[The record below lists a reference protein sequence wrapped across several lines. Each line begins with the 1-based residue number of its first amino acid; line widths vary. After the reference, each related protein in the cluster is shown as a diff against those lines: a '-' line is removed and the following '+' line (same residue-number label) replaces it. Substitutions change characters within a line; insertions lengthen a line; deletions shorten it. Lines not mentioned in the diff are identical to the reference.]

1 MPTPLKKSTQTT
13 NLEINLKHHGGKFGV
28 TGSCHELSIKHNGNN
43 HGILIDCG
51 LFQGR
56 DAKDK
61 NGNERKLD
69 IEFPIA
75 HLKALILTHTHID
88 HIGRLPW
95 LLAKGFKQ
103 PIYCTPAT
111 AELVPLMLDDGLKLQ
126 LGLNK
131 GQRERVLAL
140 IKKQIKPIPYNQWHR
155 IKLTSTAKSSS
166 SRSSRS
172 SSLLEA
178 KRSCPSSLYLRF
190 QPAGHILGSAYV
202 EIKLPNNEI
211 IVFSGDLGASKTP
224 LLPDPIPPKRA
235 DLLVIESTYG
245 NKIHDSVETR
255 ATRLQQ
261 IIERS
266 LEDGGAIII
275 PAFSV
280 GRTQELLF
288 DIEHLIHHKKID
300 SKIPIILDS
309 PLANKVTKQ
318 YRRFKKLWSKEATTK
333 LNNHR
338 HPLNFE
344 QCIVIESH
352 KEHMKIVNRLKS
364 TAEPCII
371 VAASGMCAG
380 GRVMNY
386 LEALLPD
393 KRTDIILA
401 GYQAHGTLGRDL
413 QNQEHQVW
421 IDNQPIDV
429 NAQIHTMSGY
439 SAHAD
444 QSDLIK
450 FVEGIEEGRKEI
462 VVVHGEDDVRREF
475 ERVLATRNYTLR

>member
-1 MPTPLKKSTQTT
+1 MPTQSQNSNIDIT
-13 NLEINLKHHGGKFGV
+13 LKHHGGKLGV
-28 TGSCHELSIKHNGNN
+28 TGSCHELRIHRNGTK

-51 LFQGR
+51 LFQGK

-61 NGNERKLD
+61 NGNDKKLD
-69 IEFPIA
+69 IEFPIS

-131 GQRERVLAL
+131 GQRERVLEL
-140 IKKQIKPIPYNQWHR
+140 IRKQIKPIPYNQWHR
-155 IKLTSTAKSSS
+155 IPL
-166 SRSSRS
+166 SSRS
-172 SSLLEA
+172 SSL
-178 KRSCPSSLYLRF
+178 RSSSSLKTSPSYLLLRF

-211 IVFSGDLGASKTP
+211 VVFSGDLGPSNTP
-224 LLPDPIPPKRA
+224 LLPDPISPKRA

-255 ATRLQQ
+255 AKRLQQ

-266 LEDGGAIII
+266 LQDGGAIII

-288 DIEHLIHHKKID
+288 DIEHLIHHNKID

-318 YRRFKKLWSKEATTK
+318 YRRFKKLWSKEAKTK
-333 LNNHR
+333 LNNQR

-344 QCIVIESH
+344 QCITIESH
-352 KEHMKIVNRLKS
+352 KEHIQVVNRLKS

-413 QNQEHQVW
+413 QCQKSRVW
-421 IDNQPIDV
+421 IDNQSVEV

-444 QSDLIK
+444 QADLIK

-462 VVVHGEDDVRREF
+462 VVVHGEREAR
-475 ERVLATRNYTLR
+475 EVLEKILDATSC

>member
-1 MPTPLKKSTQTT
+1 MPTHPKNSTQTT
-13 NLEINLKHHGGKFGV
+13 NLEINLKHHGGKLGV
-28 TGSCHELSIKHNGNN
+28 TGSCHELCINHYGNK

-51 LFQGR
+51 LFQGK

-61 NGNERKLD
+61 NGNDKKLD
-69 IEFPIA
+69 IEFPIS

-131 GQRERVLAL
+131 GQRARVLDL
-140 IKKQIKPIPYNQWHR
+140 IRKQIKPIPYNQWHR
-155 IKLTSTAKSSS
+155 ISLSSS
-166 SRSSRS
+166 SSFS
-172 SSLLEA
+172 SSFLKTSPSYLL
-178 KRSCPSSLYLRF
+178 LRF

-211 IVFSGDLGASKTP
+211 VVFSGDLGPSNTP
-224 LLPDPIPPKRA
+224 LLPDPISPKRA

-245 NKIHDSVETR
+245 NKLHDSVETR
-255 ATRLQQ
+255 AKRLQQ

-266 LEDGGAIII
+266 LQDGGAIII

-288 DIEHLIHHKKID
+288 DIEHLIHHNKID

-318 YRRFKKLWSKEATTK
+318 YRRFKKLWSKEAKTK
-333 LNNHR
+333 LNNQR

-344 QCIVIESH
+344 QCITIESH
-352 KEHMKIVNRLKS
+352 KEHIQVVNRLKS

-401 GYQAHGTLGRDL
+401 GYQAHGTLGRDI
-413 QNQEHQVW
+413 QNKKETVW
-421 IDNQPIDV
+421 IDNQPIKV
-429 NAQIHTMSGY
+429 NAQVHTMSGY

-444 QSDLIK
+444 QADLMKFIK
-450 FVEGIEEGRKEI
+450 GIEKGKKEI
-462 VVVHGEDDVRREF
+462 HIVHGEKDARDEL
-475 ERVLATRNYTLR
+475 ERKLKIMWN

>member
-1 MPTPLKKSTQTT
+1 
-13 NLEINLKHHGGKFGV
+13 
-28 TGSCHELSIKHNGNN
+28 
-43 HGILIDCG
+43 
-51 LFQGR
+51 
-56 DAKDK
+56 
-61 NGNERKLD
+61 
-69 IEFPIA
+69 
-75 HLKALILTHTHID
+75 
-88 HIGRLPW
+88 
-95 LLAKGFKQ
+95 
-103 PIYCTPAT
+103 
-111 AELVPLMLDDGLKLQ
+111 MLDDGLKLQ

-131 GQRERVLAL
+131 GQRARVLEL
-140 IKKQIKPIPYNQWHR
+140 IRKQIKPIPYNQWHQ
-155 IKLTSTAKSSS
+155 IKLISTAKP
-166 SRSSRS
+166 SRSKS
-172 SSLLEA
+172 SCSTLKA
-178 KRSCPSSLYLRF
+178 KRPEPLNLLLRF

-202 EIKLPNNEI
+202 EIKLPNNEVV
-211 IVFSGDLGASKTP
+211 VFSGDLGPSNTP

-245 NKIHDSVETR
+245 NKLHDSVETR
-255 ATRLQQ
+255 AKRLQE

-266 LEDGGAIII
+266 LKDGGAIII

-288 DIEHLIHHKKID
+288 DIEHLIHHQKID

-318 YRRFKKLWSKEATTK
+318 YRRFKKLWSKEAKTK
-333 LNNHR
+333 LNNQR

-344 QCIVIESH
+344 QCITIESH
-352 KEHMKIVNRLKS
+352 KEHMQIVNRLKS

-401 GYQAHGTLGRDL
+401 GYQADGTLGRDL
-413 QNQEHQVW
+413 QNQKSTVW
-421 IDNQPIDV
+421 IDNQLIDV
-429 NAQIHTMSGY
+429 SAQIHTMSGY

-444 QSDLIK
+444 QADLIK
-450 FVEGIEEGRKEI
+450 FVEGIEEGRKEVI
-462 VVVHGEDDVRREF
+462 VVHGEDNVREEF
-475 ERVLATRNYTLR
+475 ERVLETRNYTLR

>member
-1 MPTPLKKSTQTT
+1 MPTPPKNSTQTT
-13 NLEINLKHHGGKFGV
+13 NLEINLKHHGGKLGV
-28 TGSCHELSIKHNGNN
+28 TGSCHELNINNNGNN

-51 LFQGR
+51 LFQGK

-61 NGNERKLD
+61 NGNDKKLD
-69 IEFPIA
+69 IEFPIS

-131 GQRERVLAL
+131 GQRERVLEL
-140 IKKQIKPIPYNQWHR
+140 IRKQIKPIPYNQWHR
-155 IKLTSTAKSSS
+155 IPLSSTVKSSNASSS
-166 SRSSRS
+166 SSFSYS
-172 SSLLEA
+172 PLEA
-178 KRSCPSSLYLRF
+178 KRSQLSSLYFRF

-202 EIKLPNNEI
+202 EIKLPNNEVV
-211 IVFSGDLGASKTP
+211 VFSGDLGPSNTP
-224 LLPDPIPPKRA
+224 LLPDPTPPKRA

-245 NKIHDSVETR
+245 NKLHDSVETR
-255 ATRLQQ
+255 AKRLQE

-266 LEDGGAIII
+266 LKDGGAIII

-288 DIEHLIHHKKID
+288 DIEHLIHHNKID
-300 SKIPIILDS
+300 SNIPIILDS

-318 YRRFKKLWSKEATTK
+318 YRRFKKLWSKEAKTK
-333 LNNHR
+333 LNNQR

-344 QCIVIESH
+344 QCITIESH
-352 KEHMKIVNRLKS
+352 KEHMQIVNRLKS

-413 QNQEHQVW
+413 QNQKERVW
-421 IDNQPIDV
+421 IDNQPVEV

-444 QSDLIK
+444 QADLIK
-450 FVEGIEEGRKEI
+450 FVEGIEEGRKEV
-462 VVVHGEDDVRREF
+462 VVVHGEREAR
-475 ERVLATRNYTLR
+475 EALCAALT

>member
-1 MPTPLKKSTQTT
+1 MPTPPKNSTQAINLTT
-13 NLEINLKHHGGKFGV
+13 TLKHHGGKLGV
-28 TGSCHELSIKHNGNN
+28 TGSCHELSINSNGNKQ
-43 HGILIDCG
+43 GILIDCG
-51 LFQGR
+51 LFQGK

-61 NGNERKLD
+61 NGNDKKLD
-69 IEFPIA
+69 IEFPIS

-95 LLAKGFKQ
+95 LLAKGFKH

-131 GQRERVLAL
+131 GQRERVLEL
-140 IKKQIKPIPYNQWHR
+140 IRKQIKPILYSQWHR
-155 IKLTSTAKSSS
+155 VPLSSS
-166 SRSSRS
+166 SSSP
-172 SSLLEA
+172 LEA
-178 KRSCPSSLYLRF
+178 KRSRPSYLLLRF

-211 IVFSGDLGASKTP
+211 VVFSGDLGPSNTP
-224 LLPDPIPPKRA
+224 LLPDPMPPKRA

-255 ATRLQQ
+255 AKRLQQ

-266 LEDGGAIII
+266 LKDGGAIII

-288 DIEHLIHHKKID
+288 DIEHLIHHHKID

-318 YRRFKKLWSKEATTK
+318 YRRFKKLWSKEAKTK
-333 LNNHR
+333 LNNQR

-344 QCIVIESH
+344 QCITIESH
-352 KEHMKIVNRLKS
+352 KEHMSLVNRLKT

-413 QNQEHQVW
+413 QNQKSTVW
-421 IDNQPIDV
+421 IDSQSVEV

-444 QSDLIK
+444 QADLIK

-462 VVVHGEDDVRREF
+462 VVVHGEREAR
-475 ERVLATRNYTLR
+475 EALCAALT

>member
-1 MPTPLKKSTQTT
+1 MPTPPKNLTQTS
-13 NLEINLKHHGGKFGV
+13 NLTTTLKHHGGKLGV
-28 TGSCHELSIKHNGNN
+28 TGSCHELCINSNGNK

-51 LFQGR
+51 LFQGK

-61 NGNERKLD
+61 HGNDKKLD
-69 IEFPIA
+69 IEFPIS

-95 LLAKGFKQ
+95 LLAKGFKK

-131 GQRERVLAL
+131 GQRERVLEL
-140 IKKQIKPIPYNQWHR
+140 IRKQIKPIPYNQWHQ
-155 IKLTSTAKSSS
+155 IKLISTAKP
-166 SRSSRS
+166 SRSKS
-172 SSLLEA
+172 SCSTLKA
-178 KRSCPSSLYLRF
+178 KRPEPLNLLLRF

-211 IVFSGDLGASKTP
+211 VVFSGDLGPSNTP
-224 LLPDPIPPKRA
+224 LLPDPISPKRA

-245 NKIHDSVETR
+245 NKLHDSVETR
-255 ATRLQQ
+255 AKRLQE

-266 LEDGGAIII
+266 LKDGGAIII

-288 DIEHLIHHKKID
+288 DIEHLIHHNKID

-318 YRRFKKLWSKEATTK
+318 YRRFKKLWSKEAKTK
-333 LNNHR
+333 LNNQR

-344 QCIVIESH
+344 QCITIESH
-352 KEHMKIVNRLKS
+352 KEHMQIVNRLKS

-413 QNQEHQVW
+413 QNQKTTVW
-421 IDNQPIDV
+421 IDNQPVDV

-444 QSDLIK
+444 QADLIK
-450 FVEGIEEGRKEI
+450 FVEGIEEGRKEV
-462 VVVHGEDDVRREF
+462 VVVHGEDNVREEF
-475 ERVLATRNYTLR
+475 EGVLETRNYTLR

>member
-1 MPTPLKKSTQTT
+1 MPIPPKNSTQTT
-13 NLEINLKHHGGKFGV
+13 NLEINLKHHGGKLGV
-28 TGSCHELSIKHNGNN
+28 TGSCHELSINNNGNN

-51 LFQGR
+51 LFQGK

-61 NGNERKLD
+61 HGNDKKLD
-69 IEFPIA
+69 IEYPIS

-131 GQRERVLAL
+131 GQRERVLEL
-140 IKKQIKPIPYNQWHR
+140 IRKQIKPIPYNQWHQ
-155 IKLTSTAKSSS
+155 IKLTSKAKPSRSKSSC
-166 SRSSRS
+166 
-172 SSLLEA
+172 SSLKA
-178 KRSCPSSLYLRF
+178 KRPESLNLLLRF

-211 IVFSGDLGASKTP
+211 VIFSGDLGPSNTP

-245 NKIHDSVETR
+245 NKLHDSVETR
-255 ATRLQQ
+255 AKRLQQ
-261 IIERS
+261 IIDRS
-266 LEDGGAIII
+266 LQDGGAIII

-300 SKIPIILDS
+300 PKIPIILDS

-318 YRRFKKLWSKEATTK
+318 YRRFKKLWSKEAKNK
-333 LNNHR
+333 LNNQR

-344 QCIVIESH
+344 QCITIESH
-352 KEHMKIVNRLKS
+352 KEHMQVVNRLKS

-413 QNQEHQVW
+413 QNQKSIVW

-444 QSDLIK
+444 QADLIK
-450 FVEGIEEGRKEI
+450 FVDGIEEGRKEV
-462 VVVHGEDDVRREF
+462 VVVHGEDNVREEF
-475 ERVLATRNYTLR
+475 ERVLEARNYTLR

>member
-1 MPTPLKKSTQTT
+1 MPTQSQNSTQTT
-13 NLEINLKHHGGKFGV
+13 NFEINLKHHGGKFGV
-28 TGSCHELSIKHNGNN
+28 TGSCHELNINN
-43 HGILIDCG
+43 NSNHYGILIDCG
-51 LFQGR
+51 LFQGK

-61 NGNERKLD
+61 HGNDKKLD
-69 IEFPIA
+69 IEFPIS

-131 GQRERVLAL
+131 GQRERVLEL
-140 IKKQIKPIPYNQWHR
+140 IRKQIKPIPYNQWHR
-155 IKLTSTAKSSS
+155 ISLGP
-166 SRSSRS
+166 S
-172 SSLLEA
+172 SSLL
-178 KRSCPSSLYLRF
+178 LRF

-211 IVFSGDLGASKTP
+211 VVFSGDLGPSNTP

-245 NKIHDSVETR
+245 NKLHDSVETR
-255 ATRLQQ
+255 AKRLQQ

-288 DIEHLIHHKKID
+288 DIEHLIHHNKID

-318 YRRFKKLWSKEATTK
+318 YRRFKKLWSKEAKTK
-333 LNNHR
+333 LNNQR

-344 QCIVIESH
+344 QCITIESH
-352 KEHMKIVNRLKS
+352 KEHMQIVNRLKS

-401 GYQAHGTLGRDL
+401 GYQANGTLGRDL
-413 QNQEHQVW
+413 QNQKSTVW
-421 IDNQPIDV
+421 IDNQPVDV

-444 QSDLIK
+444 QADLIK
-450 FVEGIEEGRKEI
+450 FVEGIEEGRKEV
-462 VVVHGEDDVRREF
+462 VVVHGEREAR
-475 ERVLATRNYTLR
+475 EALEKILDATSC

>member
-1 MPTPLKKSTQTT
+1 MKATTPSNSKKGSPMPIQSQSS
-13 NLEINLKHHGGKFGV
+13 NFEITLKHHGGKLGV
-28 TGSCHELSIKHNGNN
+28 TGSCHELNINN

-51 LFQGR
+51 LFQGK

-61 NGNERKLD
+61 HGNERKLD
-69 IEFPIA
+69 IEFPIS

-131 GQRERVLAL
+131 GQRARVLEL
-140 IKKQIKPIPYNQWHR
+140 IRKQIKPIPYNQWHQ
-155 IKLTSTAKSSS
+155 IKLTSKAKP
-166 SRSSRS
+166 SRSSVK
-172 SSLLEA
+172 A
-178 KRSCPSSLYLRF
+178 KRPESLNLLLRF

-202 EIKLPNNEI
+202 EIKLSNNDI
-211 IVFSGDLGASKTP
+211 VVFSGDLGPSNTP
-224 LLPDPIPPKRA
+224 LLPDPISPKRA
-235 DLLVIESTYG
+235 DLLIIESTYG

-255 ATRLQQ
+255 AKRLQD

-288 DIEHLIHHKKID
+288 DIEHLIHHQKID

-318 YRRFKKLWSKEATTK
+318 YRRFKKLWSKEAKIK
-333 LNNHR
+333 LNNQR

-344 QCIVIESH
+344 QCITIESH
-352 KEHMKIVNRLKS
+352 KEHMQVVNRLKS

-413 QNQEHQVW
+413 QNKEEAVW
-421 IDNQPIDV
+421 IDNQPIKV

-444 QSDLIK
+444 QADLIK
-450 FVEGIEEGRKEI
+450 FIKGIEKGKKEI
-462 VVVHGEDDVRREF
+462 HIVHGEKEARDEL
-475 ERVLATRNYTLR
+475 ERKLKIM

>member
-1 MPTPLKKSTQTT
+1 MPKPQKNSTQTI
-13 NLEINLKHHGGKFGV
+13 NLDVKLKHHGGKLGV
-28 TGSCHELSIKHNGNN
+28 TGSCHELSINN
-43 HGILIDCG
+43 NSNNQGILIDCG
-51 LFQGR
+51 LFQGK

-69 IEFPIA
+69 IEFPIS

-131 GQRERVLAL
+131 GQRERVLGL
-140 IKKQIKPIPYNQWHR
+140 IRKQIKPIPYNQWHR
-155 IKLTSTAKSSS
+155 IPLSSCS
-166 SRSSRS
+166 SG
-172 SSLLEA
+172 
-178 KRSCPSSLYLRF
+178 SSLYIRF

-211 IVFSGDLGASKTP
+211 IVFSGDLGPSNTP

-235 DLLVIESTYG
+235 DILVIESTYG
-245 NKIHDSVETR
+245 NKRHDSVETR
-255 ATRLQQ
+255 ASRLQE

-288 DIEHLIHHKKID
+288 DIEHLIHHQKID
-300 SKIPIILDS
+300 TKIPVILDS

-318 YRRFKKLWSKEATTK
+318 YRRFKKMWSKEAK
-333 LNNHR
+333 NKIVNQR

-344 QCIVIESH
+344 QCITIDSH
-352 KEHMKIVNRLKS
+352 KEHMGLVNRLKT

-371 VAASGMCAG
+371 VAASGMCNG

-401 GYQAHGTLGRDL
+401 GYQAHGTLGRDI
-413 QNQEHQVW
+413 QNKHKTVW
-421 IDNQPIDV
+421 IDSQPIEV

-444 QSDLIK
+444 QVDLIR
-450 FVEGIEEGRKEI
+450 FVEGIKEGRKEI
-462 VVVHGEDDVRREF
+462 HIVHGEKDARDEL
-475 ERVLATRNYTLR
+475 ERKLKIMQD

>member
-1 MPTPLKKSTQTT
+1 MPIPPKNSTQTT
-13 NLEINLKHHGGKFGV
+13 NLKTTLKHHGGKLGV
-28 TGSCHELSIKHNGNN
+28 TGSCHELNINNNGNN

-51 LFQGR
+51 LFQGK

-61 NGNERKLD
+61 HGNDKKLD
-69 IEFPIA
+69 IEFPIS

-131 GQRERVLAL
+131 GQRTRVLEL

-155 IKLTSTAKSSS
+155 IALS
-166 SRSSRS
+166 SRSCSKS
-172 SSLLEA
+172 SHSALKA
-178 KRSCPSSLYLRF
+178 KRPEPLNLLLRF

-211 IVFSGDLGASKTP
+211 VVFSGDLGPSNTP

-245 NKIHDSVETR
+245 NKLHDNVETR
-255 ATRLQQ
+255 AKRLQE

-266 LEDGGAIII
+266 LQDGGAIII

-288 DIEHLIHHKKID
+288 DIEHLIHHQKID

-318 YRRFKKLWSKEATTK
+318 YRRFKKLWSKEAKTK
-333 LNNHR
+333 INNQR
-338 HPLNFE
+338 HPLNFD
-344 QCIVIESH
+344 QCITIESH
-352 KEHMKIVNRLKS
+352 KEHMRVVNRLKS

-386 LEALLPD
+386 LEVLLPD

-413 QNQEHQVW
+413 QNQKSRVW

-429 NAQIHTMSGY
+429 SAQIHTMSGY

-444 QSDLIK
+444 QADLIK
-450 FVEGIEEGRKEI
+450 FVDGIEEGRKEV
-462 VVVHGEDDVRREF
+462 VVVHGEREAR
-475 ERVLATRNYTLR
+475 EALCAALT

>member
-1 MPTPLKKSTQTT
+1 MT
-13 NLEINLKHHGGKFGV
+13 LKHHGGKLGV
-28 TGSCHELSIKHNGNN
+28 TGSCHELNINNNGNK

-51 LFQGR
+51 LFQGK

-61 NGNERKLD
+61 HGNNKKLD
-69 IEFPIA
+69 IEFPIS

-131 GQRERVLAL
+131 GQRTRVLDL

-155 IKLTSTAKSSS
+155 IPLSSRSYSKSSS
-166 SRSSRS
+166 SV
-172 SSLLEA
+172 LKA
-178 KRSCPSSLYLRF
+178 KRPESLNLLLRF

-211 IVFSGDLGASKTP
+211 VVFSGDLGPSNTP

-245 NKIHDSVETR
+245 NKLHDSVETR
-255 ATRLQQ
+255 AKRLQE

-266 LEDGGAIII
+266 LQDGGAIII

-288 DIEHLIHHKKID
+288 DIEHLIHHNKID

-309 PLANKVTKQ
+309 P
-318 YRRFKKLWSKEATTK
+318 
-333 LNNHR
+333 
-338 HPLNFE
+338 
-344 QCIVIESH
+344 
-352 KEHMKIVNRLKS
+352 
-364 TAEPCII
+364 
-371 VAASGMCAG
+371 
-380 GRVMNY
+380 
-386 LEALLPD
+386 
-393 KRTDIILA
+393 
-401 GYQAHGTLGRDL
+401 
-413 QNQEHQVW
+413 
-421 IDNQPIDV
+421 
-429 NAQIHTMSGY
+429 
-439 SAHAD
+439 
-444 QSDLIK
+444 
-450 FVEGIEEGRKEI
+450 
-462 VVVHGEDDVRREF
+462 
-475 ERVLATRNYTLR
+475 

>member
-1 MPTPLKKSTQTT
+1 MPTQSQNS
-13 NLEINLKHHGGKFGV
+13 NLEINLKHYGGKLGV
-28 TGSCHELSIKHNGNN
+28 TGSCHELNINN
-43 HGILIDCG
+43 NSNHYGILIDCG
-51 LFQGR
+51 LFQGK

-61 NGNERKLD
+61 HGNDKKLD
-69 IEFPIA
+69 IEFSIS

-131 GQRERVLAL
+131 GQRERVLEL
-140 IKKQIKPIPYNQWHR
+140 IRKQIKPIPYNQWHQ
-155 IKLTSTAKSSS
+155 IKLTSKAKPSRSKSSC
-166 SRSSRS
+166 
-172 SSLLEA
+172 SSLKA
-178 KRSCPSSLYLRF
+178 KRPESLNLLLRF

-211 IVFSGDLGASKTP
+211 VVFSGDLGPSNTP

-245 NKIHDSVETR
+245 NKLHDSVETR
-255 ATRLQQ
+255 AKRLQQ
-261 IIERS
+261 IIDRS
-266 LEDGGAIII
+266 LQDGGAIII

-288 DIEHLIHHKKID
+288 DIEHLIHHQKID

-318 YRRFKKLWSKEATTK
+318 YRRFKKLWSKEAKTK
-333 LNNHR
+333 LNNQR

-344 QCIVIESH
+344 QCITIESH
-352 KEHMKIVNRLKS
+352 TEHMQIVNRLKS

-413 QNQEHQVW
+413 QNQKPRVW
-421 IDNQPIDV
+421 IDNQPVEV

-444 QSDLIK
+444 QADLIK

-462 VVVHGEDDVRREF
+462 VVVHGEDSVREEF
-475 ERVLATRNYTLR
+475 ERVLEARNYTLR

>member
-1 MPTPLKKSTQTT
+1 MLTPPKNSTQAT
-13 NLEINLKHHGGKFGV
+13 NFEITLKHHGGKLGV
-28 TGSCHELSIKHNGNN
+28 TGSCHELTINNNGNN

-51 LFQGR
+51 LFQGK

-61 NGNERKLD
+61 HGNERKLD
-69 IEFPIA
+69 IEFPIS

-131 GQRERVLAL
+131 GQRARVLEL
-140 IKKQIKPIPYNQWHR
+140 IRKQIKPIPYNQWHR
-155 IKLTSTAKSSS
+155 IPLSSI
-166 SRSSRS
+166 SRSLRS
-172 SSLLEA
+172 SSPLKTSSSYLL
-178 KRSCPSSLYLRF
+178 LRF

-202 EIKLPNNEI
+202 EIKLPNNDI
-211 IVFSGDLGASKTP
+211 VVFSGDLGPSNTP
-224 LLPDPIPPKRA
+224 LLPDPISPKRA
-235 DLLVIESTYG
+235 DLLIIESTYG

-255 ATRLQQ
+255 AKRLQD

-288 DIEHLIHHKKID
+288 DIEHLIHHNNID

-318 YRRFKKLWSKEATTK
+318 YRRFKKLWSKEAKIK
-333 LNNHR
+333 LSNQR

-344 QCIVIESH
+344 QCITIESH
-352 KEHMKIVNRLKS
+352 KEHMQIVNRLKS

-413 QNQEHQVW
+413 QNKKETVW

-444 QSDLIK
+444 QADLMK
-450 FVEGIEEGRKEI
+450 FVEGIEEGKKEV
-462 VVVHGEDDVRREF
+462 VVVHGEDNVREEF
-475 ERVLATRNYTLR
+475 ERVLETRNYMLR

>member
-1 MPTPLKKSTQTT
+1 MPTHPKSSTQTT
-13 NLEINLKHHGGKFGV
+13 NLEITLKHHGGKLGV
-28 TGSCHELSIKHNGNN
+28 TGSCHELCINHNGNK

-51 LFQGR
+51 LFQGK

-61 NGNERKLD
+61 NGNDKKLD
-69 IEFPIA
+69 IEFPIS

-126 LGLNK
+126 LSLNK
-131 GQRERVLAL
+131 GQRARVLEL
-140 IKKQIKPIPYNQWHR
+140 IKKQIKPIPYNQWHG
-155 IKLTSTAKSSS
+155 IKLTSTAKPSRSFCSSS
-166 SRSSRS
+166 SLKTSPSY
-172 SSLLEA
+172 LL
-178 KRSCPSSLYLRF
+178 LRF

-202 EIKLPNNEI
+202 EIKLPNNEVV
-211 IVFSGDLGASKTP
+211 VFSGDLGPSNTP

-245 NKIHDSVETR
+245 NKLHDSVETR
-255 ATRLQQ
+255 AKRLQE

-266 LEDGGAIII
+266 LQDGGAIII

-288 DIEHLIHHKKID
+288 DIEHLIHHQKID

-318 YRRFKKLWSKEATTK
+318 YRRFKKLWSKEAKTK
-333 LNNHR
+333 LNNQR

-344 QCIVIESH
+344 QCITIESH
-352 KEHMKIVNRLKS
+352 KEHMQIVNRLKS

-393 KRTDIILA
+393 KHTDIILA

-413 QNQEHQVW
+413 QNKEETVW
-421 IDNQPIDV
+421 IDNHPVEV

-444 QSDLIK
+444 QADLVK
-450 FVEGIEEGRKEI
+450 FVDGIEKGRKEV
-462 VVVHGEDDVRREF
+462 VVVHGEDSVREEF
-475 ERVLATRNYTLR
+475 ERVLETRNYTLR

>member
-1 MPTPLKKSTQTT
+1 MPTQSQ
-13 NLEINLKHHGGKFGV
+13 NSNIEITLKHHGGKLGV
-28 TGSCHELSIKHNGNN
+28 TGSCHELRINYNGNKQ
-43 HGILIDCG
+43 GILIDCG
-51 LFQGR
+51 LFQGK

-61 NGNERKLD
+61 HGNDKKLD
-69 IEFPIA
+69 IEFPIS

-131 GQRERVLAL
+131 GQRARVLEL
-140 IKKQIKPIPYNQWHR
+140 IRKQIKPIPYNQWHR
-155 IKLTSTAKSSS
+155 ILLGS
-166 SRSSRS
+166 S
-172 SSLLEA
+172 SSLL
-178 KRSCPSSLYLRF
+178 LRF
-190 QPAGHILGSAYV
+190 KPAGHILGSAYV

-211 IVFSGDLGASKTP
+211 VVFSGDLGPSNTP

-245 NKIHDSVETR
+245 NKLHDSVETR
-255 ATRLQQ
+255 AKRLQQ

-266 LEDGGAIII
+266 LQDGGAIII

-288 DIEHLIHHKKID
+288 DIEHLIHHNKID

-318 YRRFKKLWSKEATTK
+318 YRRFKKLWSKEAKIK
-333 LNNHR
+333 LNNQR

-344 QCIVIESH
+344 QCIIESH
-352 KEHMKIVNRLKS
+352 KEHMQIVNRLKS

-380 GRVMNY
+380 GR
-386 LEALLPD
+386 
-393 KRTDIILA
+393 
-401 GYQAHGTLGRDL
+401 DL
-413 QNQEHQVW
+413 QNQKSTVW
-421 IDNQPIDV
+421 IDNQPVDV

-444 QSDLIK
+444 QADLIK
-450 FVEGIEEGRKEI
+450 FVDGIEEGRKEV
-462 VVVHGEDDVRREF
+462 VVVHGEDSVREEF
-475 ERVLATRNYTLR
+475 ERVLETRNYTLR

>member
-1 MPTPLKKSTQTT
+1 MPTQSQ
-13 NLEINLKHHGGKFGV
+13 NSNFEITLKHHGGKLGV
-28 TGSCHELSIKHNGNN
+28 TGSCHELTINNNGNN

-51 LFQGR
+51 LFQGK

-61 NGNERKLD
+61 HGNDKKLD
-69 IEFPIA
+69 IEFPIS

-126 LGLNK
+126 LGLNI
-131 GQRERVLAL
+131 GQRARVLEL
-140 IKKQIKPIPYNQWHR
+140 IRKQIKPIPYNRWHR
-155 IKLTSTAKSSS
+155 IPISSS
-166 SRSSRS
+166 SRSLRS
-172 SSLLEA
+172 SSPLKTSSSYLL
-178 KRSCPSSLYLRF
+178 LRF

-202 EIKLPNNEI
+202 EIKLPNNDI
-211 IVFSGDLGASKTP
+211 VVFSGDLGPSNTP
-224 LLPDPIPPKRA
+224 LLPDPISPKRA

-245 NKIHDSVETR
+245 NKLHDNVETR
-255 ATRLQQ
+255 AKRLQE

-288 DIEHLIHHKKID
+288 DIEHLIHHQKID

-318 YRRFKKLWSKEATTK
+318 YRRFKKLWSKEAKIK
-333 LNNHR
+333 LSNQR

-344 QCIVIESH
+344 QCITIESH
-352 KEHMKIVNRLKS
+352 KEHMQIVNRLKS

-413 QNQEHQVW
+413 QNKKETVW

-444 QSDLIK
+444 QADLMK
-450 FVEGIEEGRKEI
+450 FVEGIEEGKKEV
-462 VVVHGEDDVRREF
+462 VVVHGEDNVREEF
-475 ERVLATRNYTLR
+475 ERVLETRNYTLC

>member
-1 MPTPLKKSTQTT
+1 MPTHPKNSTQASNLTT
-13 NLEINLKHHGGKFGV
+13 TLKHHGGKLGV
-28 TGSCHELSIKHNGNN
+28 TGSCHELTINNNGNN

-51 LFQGR
+51 LFQGK

-61 NGNERKLD
+61 HGNDKKLD
-69 IEFPIA
+69 IEFPIS

-95 LLAKGFKQ
+95 LLAKGFTQ

-131 GQRERVLAL
+131 GQRARVLEL
-140 IKKQIKPIPYNQWHR
+140 IRKQIKSIPYNQWHQ
-155 IKLTSTAKSSS
+155 IKLTSKAKPSRSKSSC
-166 SRSSRS
+166 
-172 SSLLEA
+172 SSLKA
-178 KRSCPSSLYLRF
+178 KRPESLNLLLRF

-202 EIKLPNNEI
+202 EIKLPNNDI
-211 IVFSGDLGASKTP
+211 VVFSGDLGPSNTP
-224 LLPDPIPPKRA
+224 LLPDPISPKRA
-235 DLLVIESTYG
+235 DLLIIESTYG

-255 ATRLQQ
+255 AKRLQE

-288 DIEHLIHHKKID
+288 DIEHLIHHQKID

-318 YRRFKKLWSKEATTK
+318 YRRFKKLWSKEAKIK
-333 LNNHR
+333 LSNQR

-344 QCIVIESH
+344 QCITIESH
-352 KEHMKIVNRLKS
+352 KEHMQIVNRLKS

-413 QNQEHQVW
+413 QNQKSRVW
-421 IDNQPIDV
+421 IDNQPIEV

-444 QSDLIK
+444 QADLIK
-450 FVEGIEEGRKEI
+450 FVDGIEEGRKEV
-462 VVVHGEDDVRREF
+462 VVVHGEREAR
-475 ERVLATRNYTLR
+475 EALCAALT

>member
-1 MPTPLKKSTQTT
+1 MPTPPKNSTQASNLTT
-13 NLEINLKHHGGKFGV
+13 SLKHHGGKLGV
-28 TGSCHELSIKHNGNN
+28 TGSCHELSINSNGNKQ
-43 HGILIDCG
+43 GILIDCG
-51 LFQGR
+51 LFQGK
-56 DAKDK
+56 DAKDN
-61 NGNERKLD
+61 NGNDKKLD
-69 IEFPIA
+69 IEFPIS

-95 LLAKGFKQ
+95 LLAKGFKH

-131 GQRERVLAL
+131 GQRARVLAL
-140 IKKQIKPIPYNQWHR
+140 IRKQIKPIPYNQWHQ
-155 IKLTSTAKSSS
+155 IKLTSKAKPSRSKSSC
-166 SRSSRS
+166 
-172 SSLLEA
+172 SSLKA
-178 KRSCPSSLYLRF
+178 KRPESLNLLFRF

-211 IVFSGDLGASKTP
+211 VVFSGDLGPSNTP

-255 ATRLQQ
+255 AKRLQE

-266 LEDGGAIII
+266 LKDGGAIII

-288 DIEHLIHHKKID
+288 DIEHLIHHHKID

-318 YRRFKKLWSKEATTK
+318 YRRFKKLWSKEAKTK
-333 LNNHR
+333 INNQR

-344 QCIVIESH
+344 QCVTIESH
-352 KEHMKIVNRLKS
+352 KEHMSLVNRLKT

-413 QNQEHQVW
+413 QNQKSTVW
-421 IDNQPIDV
+421 IDSQSV
-429 NAQIHTMSGY
+429 EVKAQIHTMSGY

-444 QSDLIK
+444 KADLIK
-450 FVEGIEEGRKEI
+450 FVEGIEEGRKEV
-462 VVVHGEDDVRREF
+462 VVVHGEDCVREEF
-475 ERVLATRNYTLR
+475 ERVLETRNYTLR

>member
-1 MPTPLKKSTQTT
+1 MPKPQKKTTQTI
-13 NLEINLKHHGGKFGV
+13 NLDVKLKHHGGKFGV
-28 TGSCHELSIKHNGNN
+28 TGSCHELSINN
-43 HGILIDCG
+43 NSNHHHGILIDCG
-51 LFQGR
+51 LFQGK
-56 DAKDK
+56 DAKDE
-61 NGNERKLD
+61 NGNDRKLD
-69 IEFPIA
+69 IEFPIS

-131 GQRERVLAL
+131 GQRERVLEL
-140 IKKQIKPIPYNQWHR
+140 IRKQIKPIPYNQWHR
-155 IKLTSTAKSSS
+155 IPLSS
-166 SRSSRS
+166 
-172 SSLLEA
+172 
-178 KRSCPSSLYLRF
+178 CSSLYVRF
-190 QPAGHILGSAYV
+190 QTAGHILGSAYV

-211 IVFSGDLGASKTP
+211 IVFSGDLGPSNTP

-235 DLLVIESTYG
+235 DILVIESTYG
-245 NKIHDSVETR
+245 NKRHDSVESR
-255 ATRLQQ
+255 ASRLQE
-261 IIERS
+261 IIDRS

-288 DIEHLIHHKKID
+288 DIEHLIHHQKID
-300 SKIPIILDS
+300 TKIPVILDS
-309 PLANKVTKQ
+309 PLANKITKQ
-318 YRRFKKLWSKEATTK
+318 YRRFKKLWSKEAK
-333 LNNHR
+333 NKIVNQR

-344 QCIVIESH
+344 QCITIDSH
-352 KEHMKIVNRLKS
+352 KEHISLVNRLKT

-371 VAASGMCAG
+371 VAASGMCNG

-401 GYQAHGTLGRDL
+401 GYQAHGTVGRDI
-413 QNQEHQVW
+413 QNKHKMVW
-421 IDNQPIDV
+421 IDSQPIEV

-444 QSDLIK
+444 QVDLIR
-450 FVEGIEEGRKEI
+450 FVEGIKEGRKEI
-462 VVVHGEDDVRREF
+462 HIVHGEKDARDEL
-475 ERVLATRNYTLR
+475 ERKLKIMQD

>member
-1 MPTPLKKSTQTT
+1 MPTHPKNSTQASNLTT
-13 NLEINLKHHGGKFGV
+13 TLKHHGGKLGV
-28 TGSCHELSIKHNGNN
+28 TGSCHELRIHHNSNK

-51 LFQGR
+51 LFQGK

-61 NGNERKLD
+61 HGNDKKLD
-69 IEFPIA
+69 IEFPIS
-75 HLKALILTHTHID
+75 HLKALILTHTHVD

-131 GQRERVLAL
+131 GQRARVLEL

-155 IKLTSTAKSSS
+155 IVLSSTVKSSGARSCPKS
-166 SRSSRS
+166 SRSV
-172 SSLLEA
+172 LKA
-178 KRSCPSSLYLRF
+178 KRPEPLNLLLRF

-211 IVFSGDLGASKTP
+211 VVFSGDLGPSNTP

-245 NKIHDSVETR
+245 NKLHDNVETR
-255 ATRLQQ
+255 AKRLQQ

-288 DIEHLIHHKKID
+288 DIEHLIHHQKID

-318 YRRFKKLWSKEATTK
+318 YRRFKKLWSKEAKTK
-333 LNNHR
+333 INNQR

-344 QCIVIESH
+344 QCITIESH
-352 KEHMKIVNRLKS
+352 KEHMQIVNRLKS

-413 QNQEHQVW
+413 QNQKSRVW
-421 IDNQPIDV
+421 IDNQPIEV

-444 QSDLIK
+444 QADLIK
-450 FVEGIEEGRKEI
+450 FVDGIEEGRKEV
-462 VVVHGEDDVRREF
+462 VVVHGEREAR
-475 ERVLATRNYTLR
+475 EALCAALT